1 MPCHAMNRRSFSAL
15 LLGCA
20 VAAPAAPLLGCA
32 RSGGTPHDDSA
43 RDAVRRAYT
52 FLDRRVDEA
61 AGSPHGLPRSFTGG
75 HMARDH
81 STTAFTYDVALVVIA
96 YCARGTDADLKRATA
111 LARTL
116 LALQEEDS
124 GADGRL
130 RQSYV
135 SGRVPDGRKG
145 PEVAAGDTFTGT
157 LAWAGLA
164 LLHAHKATGTA
175 GFRDGAVA
183 AAEWIQRH
191 AYRPSGVP
199 GYAGGVT
206 AQGDVVRWKSS
217 EHNADVAGFFR
228 GLADVGEQEWAARGD
243 TAAGFLDA
251 MWDGDRGAFWTGTG
265 TDGRTVNRMPV
276 PEDPQTW
283 SYLATRDAGHAAS
296 VDWARKRLA
305 AEDGG
310 FVGVSV
316 SDADTSKVWFEGTAH
331 LVCALRARNGDGDA
345 GHADRF
351 LDSLRAA
358 QSDAPNADGH
368 GLVAASSDGLDTGD
382 GDKIYASLHTGTT
395 AWFTLA
401 ARRANPFVLPR

>member
-1 MPCHAMNRRSFSAL
+1 MNRRSFSAL
-15 LLGCA
+15 MAACAAGGVLG
-20 VAAPAAPLLGCA
+20 PLLGCSRSDGTA
-32 RSGGTPHDDSA
+32 RGGTAQDG
-43 RDAVRRAYT
+43 VRRAYE
-52 FLDRRVDEA
+52 FLDRRVDDA
-61 AGSPHGLPRSFTGG
+61 AGSTPHGLPRSYTGG
-75 HMARDH
+75 YMARHH
-81 STTAFTYDVALVVIA
+81 STIAFTYDVALVVIA

-116 LALQEEDS
+116 LALQDS
-124 GADGRL
+124 EADGRL

-135 SGRVPDGRKG
+135 SGRVPEGRKG

-175 GFRDGAVA
+175 DFRDGAVA

-191 AYRPSGVP
+191 AYRSSVVP
-199 GYAGGVT
+199 GYAGGVN

-228 GLADVGEQEWAARGD
+228 GLA
-243 TAAGFLDA
+243 AAGEDEWGGRADIAADFLDA
-251 MWDGDRGAFWTGTG
+251 MWDRDKGAFWTGTG
-265 TDGRTVNRMPV
+265 TDGRTVNRTPV

-283 SYLATRDAGHAAS
+283 SYLATRNAQHAAS
-296 VDWARKRLA
+296 IDWALKHLA
-305 AEDGG
+305 AEDGD

-331 LVCALRARNGDGDA
+331 MVCALRARNGDGDA
-345 GHADRF
+345 AHADRF

-401 ARRANPFVLPR
+401 ARRANPFVVTR

>member
-1 MPCHAMNRRSFSAL
+1 MNRRTFSAL
-15 LLGCA
+15 LMACA
-20 VAAPAAPLLGCA
+20 AGGLSGPLLGCS
-32 RSGGTPHDDSA
+32 RSDGASSSGASG
-43 RDAVRRAYT
+43 DAVRRAYT

-61 AGSPHGLPRSFTGG
+61 GGDPHGLPRSYTGG
-75 HMARDH
+75 HMARHH

-116 LALQEEDS
+116 LTLQEEDAE
-124 GADGRL
+124 ADGRL

-135 SGRVPDGRKG
+135 SGRVPDGKKA

-164 LLHAHKATGTA
+164 LLHAHRATGTDA
-175 GFRDGAVA
+175 FRSGAVA

-191 AYRPSGVP
+191 AYGAKGVP
-199 GYAGGVT
+199 GYTGGFNSS
-206 AQGDVVRWKSS
+206 GDKVRWKSS
-217 EHNADVAGFFR
+217 EHNADVVGFFR
-228 GLADVGEQEWAARGD
+228 ALDEAGEDGWSGRAD
-243 TAAGFLDA
+243 TAAEFLDA

-265 TDGRTVNRMPV
+265 TDGRTVNRTPV

-283 SYLATRDAGHAAS
+283 SYLATRDAQHAAS
-296 VDWARKRLA
+296 VDWAREHLA
-305 AEDGG
+305 AKDGG
-310 FVGVSV
+310 FTGVSV

-331 LVCALRARNGDGDA
+331 LVCALRARGAHDDA

-351 LDSLRAA
+351 LDSLRSA
-358 QSDAPNADGH
+358 QTDAPNADGH
-368 GLVAASSDGLDTGD
+368 GIVAASSDGLDTGD

-395 AWFTLA
+395 AWFALA
-401 ARRANPFVLPR
+401 SQEANPFTVG